1 MQQGLNIGN
10 SELLNN
16 VFTDAPVHIWCTHN
30 KSVHRKQLEFVV
42 SFFKETL
49 S

>member
-1 MQQGLNIGN
+1 MQQGLDIGN

-16 VFTDAPVHIWCTHN
+16 VFTDAPVHTWYTYN
-30 KSVHRKQLEFVV
+30 KSVHGKQLEFITV
-42 SFFKETL
+42 FFKETL

>member
-16 VFTDAPVHIWCTHN
+16 VSTDAPVHTWCTYN
-30 KSVHRKQLEFVV
+30 KSVHRKQLEFIAF
-42 SFFKETL
+42 FFKETL